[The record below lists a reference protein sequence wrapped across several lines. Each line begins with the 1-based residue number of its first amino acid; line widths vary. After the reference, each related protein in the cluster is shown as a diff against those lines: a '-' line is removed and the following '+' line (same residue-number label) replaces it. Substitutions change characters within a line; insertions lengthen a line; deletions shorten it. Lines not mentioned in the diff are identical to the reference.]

1 MTAPALPSSVAPL
14 GRPLLSLGRA
24 SRVFFGLVT
33 VALLVHGLFL
43 LVIMR
48 AYSDAGEAAVRRD
61 AALKVVDDLHH
72 ETNRLSMLVRSYVDT
87 AHPRYLRY
95 YYDILAIRQG
105 EKPAPDD
112 ANGLYWEQVVA
123 GQREHRLPEGQRGV
137 SLQAH
142 LRQLQADAAEQQ
154 ALQDIVDATEA
165 LGRFEQVAFA
175 ATQGL
180 YDPARQ
186 EFVSDGRPDTAY
198 ARAVVHSRDYEL
210 AHARLVEQVL
220 RLEQLTDART
230 QGAVDTASTRLRQLI
245 VDLLVILAMGR
256 AWRGIQRGLLD
267 PVAELAYTAERLA
280 GGDYAARVPR
290 GTDHLRE
297 VAALSATLDLMAD
310 SIERDLAARSE
321 HQRELEQARRQAES
335 ATQAKSMFLANM
347 SHEIRTPMN
356 AIIGMTHLALG
367 TALDA
372 QQRDYLDKA
381 HGAAT
386 MLLGVLNDIL
396 DFSKIEAGKLTL
408 ESVPCRIEDV
418 AAQALLMVRERA
430 QAKRIELLCDVRHP
444 ALLGSAGAIWGDP
457 LRLGQ
462 VLVNLLTNAVKFT
475 EQGQVR
481 LALDLD
487 GSASPQPGERAL
499 LRLSVADTGVGM
511 DAEQCARLFQE
522 FTQADGSTTRRYG
535 GTGLGLSIS
544 RRLVELMGGHI
555 DVDSTPG
562 QGSTFRIE
570 LPVRLAAT
578 PTPIDDQTLARQR
591 VLVVDDQV
599 ATRQSVLEQLAAL
612 GVGREGLLEAVA
624 DGQAALQRCHEA
636 ARIGQPF
643 DLMLLD
649 WVMPDL
655 RGGEVIER
663 LRALGPEAPRVV
675 VMSAYGSDAL
685 RREAAAAGALYFI
698 DKPVLPSALKRLLQ
712 AESPAPPPA
721 PGMLLP
727 LAGLRALLVED
738 NPVNRQLA
746 TELLR
751 RAGALIS
758 SAEDGQQALD
768 RLERDGAEAFDVVLM
783 DLQMPVMDGYE
794 ATRRI
799 LAHPQ
804 WRRLP
809 VVAMTA
815 HALVE
820 ERERCLAI
828 GMVGHIPKPIDPP
841 AMLRELARFLPAHP
855 AADAA
860 IAAAAPIDEPGLPW
874 PQWPGI
880 DLHTALA
887 RCGGETL
894 LRNGLAHFVEHIDS
908 RDTSLSAQAR
918 DGAGPALAR
927 EAHTLKGLARQL
939 GMGAL
944 ADAAQALE
952 HALPAGDGVIA
963 AADQAEAALTTLV
976 AALRAE
982 PPWPARERPA
992 APPASPEIR
1001 ATLRR
1006 LLADADSEALAHW
1019 HSHRDALRAGL
1030 PVEHALA
1037 LDQAIQAC
1045 DFDAALALLDREVR

>member
-1 MTAPALPSSVAPL
+1 MP
-14 GRPLLSLGRA
+14 SLGRA

-48 AYSDAGEAAVRRD
+48 AYDAASEATARRD
-61 AALKVVDDLHH
+61 DAMHLVDELHH
-72 ETNRLSMLVRSYVDT
+72 ETNRLSALVRSYVDT

-112 ANGLYWEQVVA
+112 AHGLYWEQVVS
-123 GQREHRLPEGQRGV
+123 GQREHRLAQGQGV
-137 SLQAH
+137 SLLER
-142 LRQLQADAAEQQ
+142 LRRLQADAAEQQ
-154 ALQDIVDATEA
+154 ALKDIVAATEA
-165 LGRFEQVAFA
+165 LGRLEQVAFA

-180 YDPARQ
+180 YDPARR
-186 EFVSDGRPDTAY
+186 EFVSDGQADTPF
-198 ARAVVHSRDYEL
+198 ARTVVHSHEYEL
-210 AHARLVEQVL
+210 AHARLVEQVA

-230 QGAVDTASTRLRQLI
+230 SGAVEAASTRLRQLI
-245 VDLLVILAMGR
+245 VAALVVDLLVLVAMFR

-267 PVAELAYTAERLA
+267 PVAQLAYTAERLA
-280 GGDYAARVPR
+280 GGDYAARVA
-290 GTDHLRE
+290 GATDHLRE

-310 SIERDLAARSE
+310 SIERDLAARAR
-321 HQRELEQARRQAES
+321 HQRELEEARQQAES

-367 TALDA
+367 TSLDA

-408 ESVPCRIEDV
+408 ESVPCRLEDV

-430 QAKRIELLCDVRHP
+430 QAKGIELLCDLRHP

-475 EQGQVR
+475 ERGHVR
-481 LALDLD
+481 LALDLA
-487 GSASPQPGERAL
+487 GSEAPQPGERAQ
-499 LRLSVADTGVGM
+499 LRLSVEDSGVGM
-511 DAEQCARLFQE
+511 TAEQCARLFQE

-544 RRLVELMGGHI
+544 RRLVELMGGRI
-555 DVDSTPG
+555 DVDSVPG

-570 LPVRLAAT
+570 LPVRLASA
-578 PTPIDDQTLARQR
+578 PAPIDEATLARQR
-591 VLVVDDQV
+591 VLVVDDQE
-599 ATRQSVLEQLAAL
+599 ATRHSVMQQLAAL
-612 GVGREGLLEAVA
+612 GVGQTGEGLLEAVVN
-624 DGQAALQRCHEA
+624 GQQALQRCQEA
-636 ARIGQPF
+636 ARIGQGF

-655 RGGEVIER
+655 RGGDVIER
-663 LRALGPEAPRVV
+663 LRALGPGAPRVV

-685 RREAAAAGALYFI
+685 RREAAAAGALFFI
-698 DKPVLPSALKRLLQ
+698 DKPVLPSALRRLLQ

-746 TELLR
+746 TELLQ
-751 RAGALIS
+751 RAGARIVL
-758 SAEDGQQALD
+758 AEDGQQALD
-768 RLERDGAEAFDVVLM
+768 RLARDGADAFDVVLM

-809 VVAMTA
+809 VLAMTA

-820 ERERCLAI
+820 ERERCLAL

-841 AMLRELARFLPAHP
+841 AMLRELARHLPARSAP
-855 AADAA
+855 RLSDAA
-860 IAAAAPIDEPGLPW
+860 SVAVEEPGLPW

-880 DLHTALA
+880 DLRTALA

-894 LRNGLAHFVEHIDS
+894 LRNGLAHFVEHLGA
-908 RDTSLSAQAR
+908 RQASLSAQAR
-918 DGAGPALAR
+918 AGIGPALAR

-952 HALPAGDGVIA
+952 QALQSGDGV
-963 AADQAEAALTTLV
+963 E
-976 AALRAE
+976 
-982 PPWPARERPA
+982 PA
-992 APPASPEIR
+992 A
-1001 ATLRR
+1001 
-1006 LLADADSEALAHW
+1006 
-1019 HSHRDALRAGL
+1019 HR
-1030 PVEHALA
+1030 
-1037 LDQAIQAC
+1037 
-1045 DFDAALALLDREVR
+1045 